1 MNRKISTRLLK
12 NYELEQDRTKKKLK
26 QRSAQL
32 GIKNETKKK
41 NISFFFLSLSLCV
54 SVARFLIHLHGDPY
68 FLLFFVVDWDPI
80 SCWGPGDAEVTQLG
94 EETSGG
100 EPYGA
105 VRREQVFSSQNFFF
119 GV

>member
-12 NYELEQDRTKKKLK
+12 NYELEQDRTKKKKLK

-41 NISFFFLSLSLCV
+41 NISFFFFEPVCQCCPFSDSPARGSLFS
-54 SVARFLIHLHGDPY
+54 S
-68 FLLFFVVDWDPI
+68 FFVVDWDPI